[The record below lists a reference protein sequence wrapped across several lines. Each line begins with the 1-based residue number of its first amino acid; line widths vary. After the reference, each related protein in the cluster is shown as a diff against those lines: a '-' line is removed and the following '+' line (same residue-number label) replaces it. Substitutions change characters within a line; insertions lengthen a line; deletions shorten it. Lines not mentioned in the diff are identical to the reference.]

1 MIIRP
6 ETAGDIVS
14 IGALTT
20 VAFAGMP
27 YSDGTEAAIID
38 RLRADG
44 ALTLS
49 LVAEIDGVVAG
60 HVAFSPVEITDGAQE
75 WFGLGPVSVEP
86 GRQKAGIGTALIN
99 DGLDRLREIGAA
111 GCVLLGDP
119 GYYERF
125 GFRHHEALRFPGPP
139 PEYFL
144 ALALHG
150 SMASGIVQYHK
161 AFYGAAA

>member
-6 ETAGDIVS
+6 ETAGDI
-14 IGALTT
+14 IPIRALTT
-20 VAFAGMP
+20 IAFAGMP

-44 ALTLS
+44 ALVIS
-49 LVAEIDGVVAG
+49 LVAEIDDVVVG
-60 HVAFSPVEITDGAQE
+60 HVAFSPVEVADGADD
-75 WFGLGPVSVEP
+75 WFGLGPVSVDP
-86 GRQKAGIGTALIN
+86 DRQKGGIGMALIKT
-99 DGLDRLREIGAA
+99 GLDRLREIGAA

-125 GFRHHEALRFPGPP
+125 GFRHYDALRFPGPP

-144 ALALHG
+144 ALTLRG
-150 SMASGIVQYHK
+150 SVASGIVQYHK